1 MNTNHKLWKLAKIIK
16 AIMKLELEASNCFEV
31 EWFLDYHNIIRIFF
45 EYSKKL
51 NFKWLAKKKK

>member
-51 NFKWLAKKKK
+51 NFK

>member
-1 MNTNHKLWKLAKIIK
+1 
-16 AIMKLELEASNCFEV
+16 MKLELEASNCFEV

-51 NFKWLAKKKK
+51 NFKWLAKKNNKLVICYWKVQVKHKKI